1 MSHYKTQ
8 GGTKKHNEPQGVTMN
23 QNETHRATAS
33 HIKPYGAAEKGAFM
47 VCIWE
52 RYKLSQRD
60 FYFKKRH
67 VIWNK
72 QNMIHKIANFNITIF
87 FREFLFKACYK

>member
-1 MSHYKTQ
+1 MS
-8 GGTKKHNEPQGVTMN
+8 
-23 QNETHRATAS
+23 QNETHRATVS

-87 FREFLFKACYK
+87 FPEFLFKACYK

>member
-1 MSHYKTQ
+1 MS
-8 GGTKKHNEPQGVTMN
+8 
-23 QNETHRATAS
+23 QNETDRATVS
-33 HIKPYGAAEKGAFM
+33 HIKPYGAAEKDAFM

-52 RYKLSQRD
+52 RYKLNQRD

-87 FREFLFKACYK
+87 FGEFLFKTCYK

>member
-1 MSHYKTQ
+1 MS
-8 GGTKKHNEPQGVTMN
+8 
-23 QNETHRATAS
+23 QNETHRATVS
-33 HIKPYGAAEKGAFM
+33 HIKPYEAAEKGAFM

>member
-1 MSHYKTQ
+1 MS
-8 GGTKKHNEPQGVTMN
+8 
-23 QNETHRATAS
+23 QNETHRATVS

-47 VCIWE
+47 VCISE

>member
-1 MSHYKTQ
+1 MS
-8 GGTKKHNEPQGVTMN
+8 
-23 QNETHRATAS
+23 QNETHRATVS
-33 HIKPYGAAEKGAFM
+33 HIKPYGAAEKDAFM

-52 RYKLSQRD
+52 RYKLNQRD

-87 FREFLFKACYK
+87 FGEFLFKTCYK

>member
-1 MSHYKTQ
+1 MS
-8 GGTKKHNEPQGVTMN
+8 
-23 QNETHRATAS
+23 QNETHRATVS
-33 HIKPYGAAEKGAFM
+33 HFKPYGAAEKGAFM

-72 QNMIHKIANFNITIF
+72 QNMIHKIGNFNITI
-87 FREFLFKACYK
+87 LFS

>member
-1 MSHYKTQ
+1 MS
-8 GGTKKHNEPQGVTMN
+8 
-23 QNETHRATAS
+23 QNETHRATVS
-33 HIKPYGAAEKGAFM
+33 HIKPYGAAEKGDFM